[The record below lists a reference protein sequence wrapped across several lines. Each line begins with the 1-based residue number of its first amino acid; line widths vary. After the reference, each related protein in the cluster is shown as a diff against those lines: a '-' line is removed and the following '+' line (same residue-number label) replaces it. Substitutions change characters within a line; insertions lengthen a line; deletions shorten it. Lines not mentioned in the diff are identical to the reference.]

1 MATKSSGGIYKKKK
15 PVIIK
20 AVWWRQLALTLFLF
34 LCGFFFAFIDYVG
47 LVVSWVCTILFGV
60 LFVLSLLDQLLQWS
74 RLRIDENGYDL
85 RTWFKHQRYRHEE
98 IEEITSKTYLNR
110 ELIIYKKKKNLV
122 KKDNL
127 PQNEIPFP
135 CSFGRPVE
143 DILAQLRKSLDKT
156 PRKIK

>member
-1 MATKSSGGIYKKKK
+1 MATKSSGGISKGKK

-110 ELIIYKKKKNLV
+110 
-122 KKDNL
+122 
-127 PQNEIPFP
+127 
-135 CSFGRPVE
+135 
-143 DILAQLRKSLDKT
+143 
-156 PRKIK
+156 